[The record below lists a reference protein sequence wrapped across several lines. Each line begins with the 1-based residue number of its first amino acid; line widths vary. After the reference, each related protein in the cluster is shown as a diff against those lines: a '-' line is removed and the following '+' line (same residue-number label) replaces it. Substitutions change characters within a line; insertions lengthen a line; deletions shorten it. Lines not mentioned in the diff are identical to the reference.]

1 MNSKHDR
8 LPLRIQENAHIFAV
22 PTNPLN
28 HPIKSQPMSWYK
40 RLREGIQTATKSK
53 KDVPEG
59 IWFQCKSCKQ
69 ASTTR
74 ELRDNFYKCPKC
86 DYHTPIGSAEYFEL
100 LFDGHTYYTLFDNL
114 VSVDFLHFTDLKPY
128 DKRLEETR
136 KKTGLNDAIAVA
148 EGKVN
153 GCPLVA
159 AAMDFKFIGG
169 SMGSVVGEKISLAI
183 DRALETKS
191 GLLVISKSGGAR
203 MMESAFSLMQMA
215 KTSAKLTLLA
225 KARLPYFS
233 LMTDPTTGGVTASF
247 AMLGDVNLAEPGA
260 LIGFAGPRVI
270 RETIKR
276 DLPEGFQT
284 AEFLLE
290 SGFVDLVVNRK
301 DLKETMG
308 DLLSFFEKTTS
319 SSAAKG

>member
-1 MNSKHDR
+1 
-8 LPLRIQENAHIFAV
+8 
-22 PTNPLN
+22 
-28 HPIKSQPMSWYK
+28 MSWYK
-40 RLREGIQTATKSK
+40 RLREGISTATKSK

-59 IWFQCKSCKQ
+59 IWFQCKNCKQ

-74 ELRDNFYKCPKC
+74 ELRENFYKCPKC
-86 DYHTPIGSAEYFEL
+86 DYHTAIGSEEYFDL
-100 LFDGHTYYTLFDNL
+100 LFDGHEYTTLFDNL
-114 VSVDFLHFTDLKPY
+114 ISIDFLKFTDLKPY
-128 DKRLEETR
+128 DKRLEDTM
-136 KKTGLNDAIAVA
+136 KKSGLRDAIAVG

-153 GCPLVA
+153 GYPLVI

-183 DRALETKS
+183 DRALETKT
-191 GLLVISKSGGAR
+191 GLLIISKSGGAR

-225 KARLPYFS
+225 RAGLPYFS

-247 AMLGDVNLAEPGA
+247 AMLGDVNIAETGA

-290 SGFVDLVVNRK
+290 NGFVDLVVNRK

-308 DLLSFFEKTTS
+308 DLLSFFHRDNN
-319 SSAAKG
+319 